1 MSQDRVSD
9 GKLYI
14 GGEFIDAA
22 DGRTA
27 PVLEKA
33 TGEEMGRYADAGT
46 VDVDRAVAAAV
57 RAQEAWAAALP
68 DERAW
73 VLRRAGDLI
82 QERADEFIDVIM
94 RETGSVRAKAAG
106 EVAAAR
112 RKFHESAALPGTRAG
127 DILPSFKPGKL
138 ALSQRIPLGVIGVI
152 TPWNFPVVLALRPLG
167 PALALGNAV
176 VMKPAELTPIAGGQM
191 LAEVLAD
198 AGLPAGVFNLVTG
211 DGPTAGQPLAEH
223 PDIAMIHFTGS
234 NEIGRLM
241 ARIAADGFK
250 RTSLELGGDNAFV
263 VLEDADIEAASA
275 CGAWAAFEFQGQ
287 TCISASRHIVHR
299 AVADRYRDA
308 VAARARRL
316 RVGDPYRED
325 VDLGPL
331 ISEEQ
336 RDRVHKAIVEASI
349 AMGARVVEGARY
361 DGLFYRPTV
370 LDEVTPAMPAFTE
383 EIFGPVVPITV
394 VDSEEEA
401 LALTNSVQALVNA
414 VYTGDVDRGFAFA
427 ERVRCGLVQ
436 VNDAMGRPTGE
447 DDMEEF
453 TQRRFIGVQR
463 APLSYPYE

>member
-1 MSQDRVSD
+1 MSENRASD

-14 GGEFIDAA
+14 AGEFVDAV

-33 TGEEMGRYADAGT
+33 TGQEMGRYADAGRA
-46 VDVDRAVAAAV
+46 DVDRAVAAAV
-57 RAQEAWAAALP
+57 AARDGWAAALP
-68 DERAW
+68 GERAG
-73 VLRRAGDLI
+73 VLRRAATIL
-82 QERADEFIDVIM
+82 ERRGDEFVDVIM

-106 EVAAAR
+106 EVAVAAG
-112 RKFHESAALPGTRAG
+112 KFNASAALAASAAG
-127 DILPSFKPGKL
+127 EILPSFKPGKL
-138 ALSQRIPLGVIGVI
+138 ALSQRLPLGVVAVI
-152 TPWNFPVVLALRPLG
+152 TPWNFPVILGLRPLG
-167 PALALGNAV
+167 PALALGNTV
-176 VMKPAELTPIAGGQM
+176 VMKPAELTPVAGGQL
-191 LAEVLAD
+191 LAEVLAE

-223 PDIAMIHFTGS
+223 PDVAMIHFTGS

-263 VLEDADIEAASA
+263 VLDDADVDAASA
-275 CGAWAAFEFQGQ
+275 CGAWAAYEFQGQ

-299 AVADRYRDA
+299 AVVDRYTEA
-308 VAARARRL
+308 VADKARRL

-370 LDEVTPAMPAFTE
+370 LDRVTPAMPAFTE
-383 EIFGPVVPITV
+383 EIFGPVLPVTV
-394 VDSEEEA
+394 VDSEDEA
-401 LALTNSVQALVNA
+401 LRLVNSAQGLVSA
-414 VYTGDVDRGFAFA
+414 VYTGDVDRGLAFA
-427 ERVRCGLVQ
+427 ERVRCGLVH

-447 DDMEEF
+447 DDLIEF
-453 TQRRFIGVQR
+453 TERRFIGVQR
-463 APLSYPYE
+463 TPLTYPY